1 MGIWCVESDE
11 RPRRDQ
17 HFCSS
22 QTISWASVCTV
33 GLLEMVRF
41 CWTLLQQMNQLI
53 PSTVAIIHWKDYC
66 WSSNTLATCVKRQL
80 KGKDT
85 DAGKDWGQEEKR
97 AREGE
102 MVGCHHWLNTNLGKL
117 QEIVEDR
124 GDGCATIHG
133 VAKSWIWLSNSTTTT
148 VSTEH

>member
-11 RPRRDQ
+11 RPRTDQ
-17 HFCSS
+17 HFCSG

-97 AREGE
+97 ARGEEGKRGWDGWMSSLTQHE
-102 MVGCHHWLNTNLGKL
+102 FGKTPGNSGGQRRRVCYHPWGCKELDMT
-117 QEIVEDR
+117 
-124 GDGCATIHG
+124 
-133 VAKSWIWLSNSTTTT
+133 
-148 VSTEH
+148 